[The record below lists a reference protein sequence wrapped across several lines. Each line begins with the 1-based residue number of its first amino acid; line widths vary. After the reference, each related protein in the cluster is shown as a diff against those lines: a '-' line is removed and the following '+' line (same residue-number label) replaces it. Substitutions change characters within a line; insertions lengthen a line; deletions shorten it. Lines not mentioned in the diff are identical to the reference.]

1 MFSMLN
7 AAEVAQQGSKME
19 VLLMNLLPFVFIF
32 AIFYFLLIRPQK
44 NKQKK
49 HMQLL
54 ESLKS
59 GDKVLLSSGIVAKV
73 VKVKDNGYLIVSIAD
88 NVEIEIL
95 KSYIVSVFD
104 K

>member
-1 MFSMLN
+1 MFSVLN
-7 AAEVAQQGSKME
+7 AAEVAQEASKFQ
-19 VLLMNLLPFVFIF
+19 VLMMNLLPFVFIF

-49 HMQLL
+49 HIELL

-59 GDKVLLSSGIVAKV
+59 GDKVLLSSGIVAKI
-73 VKVKDNGYLIVSIAD
+73 VKTKDNGYLIVSIAD
-88 NVEIEIL
+88 NVEIEVL

>member
-1 MFSMLN
+1 MFSVLN
-7 AAEVAQQGSKME
+7 AAEVAQEGSKLQ
-19 VLLMNLLPFVFIF
+19 VLMMNLLPFVFIF

-49 HMQLL
+49 HMELL

-59 GDKVLLSSGIVAKV
+59 GDKVLLSSGIVAKI
-73 VKVKDNGYLIVSIAD
+73 VKTKDNGYLIVSIAD
-88 NVEIEIL
+88 NVEVEIL